1 MPISCRRAA
10 SSGAD
15 QKVDK
20 GDLSDHKGDGT
31 GEYGKE
37 EPQCNSGECAGRRI
51 DSLDSCKQNGM
62 QDKNTHGQTAET
74 DDQSFCLFCMNG
86 KAQQKKKCNG
96 VPQNRTGIIIEQVSK
111 SVMDQIKTCFFDA
124 EIIEDGKE
132 QHQDP
137 VKPQRHMDGQKQGI
151 FLCLDCTKATKE
163 EKEQPCPEA
172 ERLGNILLDTV
183 TPVHG

>member
-1 MPISCRRAA
+1 MHDEEKTGTRW

-62 QDKNTHGQTAET
+62 QDKNTHG
-74 DDQSFCLFCMNG
+74 
-86 KAQQKKKCNG
+86 
-96 VPQNRTGIIIEQVSK
+96 
-111 SVMDQIKTCFFDA
+111 
-124 EIIEDGKE
+124 
-132 QHQDP
+132 
-137 VKPQRHMDGQKQGI
+137 
-151 FLCLDCTKATKE
+151 
-163 EKEQPCPEA
+163 
-172 ERLGNILLDTV
+172 
-183 TPVHG
+183 